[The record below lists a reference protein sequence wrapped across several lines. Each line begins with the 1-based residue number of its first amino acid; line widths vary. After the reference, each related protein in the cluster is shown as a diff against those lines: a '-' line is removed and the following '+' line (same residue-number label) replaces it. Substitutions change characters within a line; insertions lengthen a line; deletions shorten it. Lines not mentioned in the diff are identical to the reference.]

1 VPDVPANLETTQHA
15 PLENPDPRRWPEVL
29 ALAVRL
35 GLTAFGGPAVHVAM
49 LRDQVVTRKSWVSD
63 AQFLD
68 WLGAVNLIPGP
79 NSTEMVMHVG
89 LHRAGWRGLIA
100 AGLGF
105 ILPAATITLALAWV
119 YVTFGSRPDAAWFL
133 YGLKP
138 VIVAVVMQAIYGLAR
153 TLFKSWQAVLVSA
166 LVLALYLLG
175 VNEIALLF
183 GGALIGAILKRGLNQ
198 PGLSSLTPLMLLRPT
213 ALSNEPSSVLG
224 TATASVLGTAVSSVT
239 TGITLGGVFWGFLK
253 IGLLLYGGGYVLLA
267 FLRSEF
273 VTQLGWLTE
282 QQLLDAVAVGQFTP
296 GPLFSSATFVGYIIA
311 GVPGAILATVAIFG
325 PAFVFVGLTGSLVAR
340 LRKNAWTGALLDGV
354 NAAAIGLMVG
364 VTLELGRAAL
374 VDALTVVLALVT
386 LGLLVRFT
394 LNSAWLVLGGAI
406 VGWISSLVR

>member
-1 VPDVPANLETTQHA
+1 MPDVPVPLETTQRV
-15 PLENPDPRRWPEVL
+15 PLEQPDPRRWPEVL

-35 GLTAFGGPAVHVAM
+35 GFTAFGGPAVHVAM

-133 YGLKP
+133 YGVKP
-138 VIVAVVMQAIYGLAR
+138 VIVAVVMQAIYGLSR
-153 TLFKSWQAVLVSA
+153 TLFKSWRAVLVSA
-166 LVLALYLLG
+166 LVLALYFLG

-183 GGALIGAILKRGLNQ
+183 GGAFIGAILKRGLNQ
-198 PGLSSLTPLMLLRPT
+198 TEPLSLMLLSPT
-213 ALSNEPSSVLG
+213 ALSNEPSSL
-224 TATASVLGTAVSSVT
+224 LNTAVSSVT
-239 TGITLGGVFWGFLK
+239 ASVTLGGVFWGFLK
-253 IGLLLYGGGYVLLA
+253 IGSLLYGGGYVLLA

-273 VTQLGWLTE
+273 VTRLGWLTE
-282 QQLLDAVAVGQFTP
+282 KQLLDAVAVGQFTP

-311 GVPGAILATVAIFG
+311 GVPGAILATIAIFG
-325 PAFVFVGLTGSLVAR
+325 PAFVFVGLTGGLISR
-340 LRKNAWTGALLDGV
+340 LRKNAWAGALLDGV

-386 LGLLVRFT
+386 LGLLVRFK

-406 VGWISSLVR
+406 VGWISSFVR

>member
-1 VPDVPANLETTQHA
+1 VPDVPVPLETTQY
-15 PLENPDPRRWPEVL
+15 LEHSDPRRWPEVL

-35 GLTAFGGPAVHVAM
+35 GFTAFGGPAVHIAM

-89 LHRAGWRGLIA
+89 LHRAGWRGLLA

-119 YVTFGSRPDAAWFL
+119 YVTFGSRPDAGWFL
-133 YGLKP
+133 YGVKP
-138 VIVAVVMQAIYGLAR
+138 VIVAVVMQAIYGLSR
-153 TLFKSWQAVLVSA
+153 TLFTSWQAVFVSA
-166 LVLALYLLG
+166 LVFGLYFLG

-183 GGALIGAILKRGLNQ
+183 GGAFIGAILKRGLNQ
-198 PGLSSLTPLMLLRPT
+198 AGLSSLMPLMLLRPT

-224 TATASVLGTAVSSVT
+224 AAVVGVT
-239 TGITLGGVFWGFLK
+239 SGITLGGVFWGFLK
-253 IGLLLYGGGYVLLA
+253 IGSLLYGGGYVLLA

-273 VTQLGWLTE
+273 VTRLGWLTE

-311 GVPGAILATVAIFG
+311 GVPGAVLATIAIFG

-340 LRKNAWTGALLDGV
+340 LRKNAWAGALLDGV

-374 VDALTVVLALVT
+374 VDALTVVLAGVT
-386 LGLLVRFT
+386 LVLLVRFK

-406 VGWISSLVR
+406 VGWVSSLVR

>member
-1 VPDVPANLETTQHA
+1 MLETIQTL

-29 ALAVRL
+29 GLAVRL
-35 GLTAFGGPAVHVAM
+35 GFTAFGGPAVHVAM
-49 LRDQVVTRKSWVSD
+49 LRDQVVTRRAWVSD

-105 ILPAATITLALAWV
+105 ILPAASITLALAWV
-119 YVTFGSRPDAAWFL
+119 YVAFGSRPDAGWFL
-133 YGLKP
+133 YGVKP
-138 VIVAVVMQAIYGLAR
+138 VIVAVVMQAIYGLSR
-153 TLFKSWQAVLVSA
+153 SLFKSWQPMFVSVSVLS
-166 LVLALYLLG
+166 LYLIG

-183 GGALIGAILKRGLNQ
+183 GGASIGAILKRGLNQ
-198 PGLSSLTPLMLLRPT
+198 PRLSSLTPFSLVLLGSS
-213 ALSNEPSSVLG
+213 ALSTEPSSVLS
-224 TATASVLGTAVSSVT
+224 TATASVASS
-239 TGITLGGVFWGFLK
+239 ITLGGVFWGFLK
-253 IGLLLYGGGYVLLA
+253 IGSLLYGGGYVLLA

-273 VTQLGWLTE
+273 VTRLGWLTE

-296 GPLFSSATFVGYIIA
+296 GPVFSSATFVGYIIA

-325 PAFVFVGLTGSLVAR
+325 PAFVFVGLTGSLVSR

-354 NAAAIGLMVG
+354 NAAAIGLMLG

-374 VDALTVVLALVT
+374 VDALTVALALVT
-386 LGLLVRFT
+386 LGLLVRFKV
-394 LNSAWLVLGGAI
+394 NSAWLVLGGAL
-406 VGWISSLVR
+406 VGWFSSLVR

>member
-1 VPDVPANLETTQHA
+1 MPDVPV
-15 PLENPDPRRWPEVL
+15 PLEHPDPRRWPEVL

-35 GLTAFGGPAVHVAM
+35 GLTAFGGPAVHIAM
-49 LRDQVVTRKSWVSD
+49 LRDQVVTRRAWVSD

-133 YGLKP
+133 YGVKP
-138 VIVAVVMQAIYGLAR
+138 VIVAVVMHAIYGLCR
-153 TLFKSWQAVLVSA
+153 TLFTSWQAVLVSA

-183 GGALIGAILKRGLNQ
+183 GGAFIGAILKRGLNQ
-198 PGLSSLTPLMLLRPT
+198 PNLSSLTPLMLLSPT

-224 TATASVLGTAVSSVT
+224 AAAVGV
-239 TGITLGGVFWGFLK
+239 TLGGVFWGFLK
-253 IGLLLYGGGYVLLA
+253 IGSLLYGGGYVLLA

-273 VTQLGWLTE
+273 VTRLGWLTE
-282 QQLLDAVAVGQFTP
+282 RQLLDAVAVGQFTP

-325 PAFVFVGLTGSLVAR
+325 PAFVFVGLTGSLISR

-354 NAAAIGLMVG
+354 NAAAMGLMVG

-374 VDALTVVLALVT
+374 VDALTVGLAIVT
-386 LGLLVRFT
+386 LGLLVRFK

-406 VGWISSLVR
+406 VGWISSFVR